1 MCQCLKYHMYWPLL
15 SFAIQKTFTIH
26 FFTVAV
32 IGAVLRRWLYVC
44 FFTHSMDLDFGQCV
58 NMVWNES

>member
-1 MCQCLKYHMYWPLL
+1 MYWPLL